1 MRKRFILAVI
11 GGLVLPIAGLCAAA
25 DIAAIRNLAIV
36 HSASEER

>member
-25 DIAAIRNLAIV
+25 DIAAIRDLAIV